1 MPLDPTVGG
10 AASTSYLTLAEAD
23 AMAAT
28 DLGRDVLAWTAAT
41 DADKEAA
48 LIRATI
54 DLDVYK
60 PGPETRYA
68 ATQARRFPRS
78 FDIDGVALPFL
89 PRRLKEA
96 AFAQAKH
103 RLANADA
110 FVDARARRARGYSS
124 FSGDDGSASMSLHP
138 DLETVS
144 LEAQRLMDDVLG
156 IQDTSLGQH
165 RFRSVQMATTDD
177 DAGYGW

>member
-1 MPLDPTVGG
+1 VALDTTVAG
-10 AASTSYLTLAEAD
+10 AAATSYLTLAEAD

-28 DLGRDVLAWTAAT
+28 DLGRDVLVWSAAT
-41 DADKEAA
+41 DAEKEAA
-48 LIRATI
+48 LVRAAI

-60 PGPETRYA
+60 PGAETRHA
-68 ATQARRFPRS
+68 ATQGRRFPRS
-78 FDIDGVALPFL
+78 FDIDGVGLPFL
-89 PRRLKEA
+89 PLRLKEA
-96 AFAQAKH
+96 TWAQAKH

-110 FVDARARRARGYSS
+110 FVEARSRRARGYSS

-165 RFRSVQMATTDD
+165 RFRAVQMASADTDPAD
-177 DAGYGW
+177 EW